1 MELSGKWVFK
11 YDPTLNGAEDATFTG
26 DFTIYNR
33 TYRIIEWL
41 GDSLVAYETD
51 TSNPPFVL
59 YDQSGGGPTW
69 NYGDYPD
76 AATIVFN
83 TPLTLTDAQY
93 TFWTDRLAY
102 SIATN
107 ISVKILNNDGTINA
121 SGSFPLPTEFINIFP
136 ERKRRYTLEGYN
148 EDSTLSGSLVF
159 TIPEEGVDNVGLCAV
174 PNGDILYQTGQT
186 HVEWD
191 SDQEFYVRAYT
202 EADVVIHDQN
212 GNLLGHVP
220 NYNDEFVKS
229 LSVIDL
235 GDGVGS
241 CWINGRETLFF
252 HFRYAPQGNETTVFL
267 GFSSEIQGALT
278 YGVGSHVLQ
287 PELSGTINLYIKTE
301 ERPVVGNNNLT
312 LYNCT
317 AERIRADKNAYLSD
331 AVKLVGTCRGDC
343 SIIDPVIVVDTT
355 KDVINSHNY
364 CYFDQTKRYYFIQ
377 NVVAINSKLYELHL
391 HADALM
397 NWKKAMR
404 NSVGY
409 CTRNEFRFN
418 PFYADARDP
427 RECRKVKITIDASDV
442 LTEFNNTNE
451 MYFVTTFG
459 KGD

>member
-26 DFTIYNR
+26 DFTIGGVNYVQ
-33 TYRIIEWL
+33 IEWMGVQL
-41 GDSLVAYETD
+41 YAYTTPDANPD
-51 TSNPPFVL
+51 TIF
-59 YDQSGGGPTW
+59 DIGGGGDPIW
-69 NYGDYPD
+69 NNGTYPEC
-76 AATIVFN
+76 ATILFN

-93 TFWTDRLAY
+93 TFWMNRLDY

-107 ISVKILNNDGTINA
+107 INVKILNNDGTINA

-136 ERKRRYTLEGYN
+136 ERHRRYTLEGYN
-148 EDSTLSGSLVF
+148 EDATLSGSLVF

-191 SDQEFYVRAYT
+191 TDQEFYVRAYT
-202 EADVVIHDQN
+202 PADVVVHDRT
-212 GNLLGHVP
+212 GAVLGHVL
-220 NYNDEFVKS
+220 NYDDEFIQS

-235 GDGVGS
+235 GDGMGC
-241 CWINGRETLFF
+241 CWVNGRSSLAFS
-252 HFRYAPQGNETTVFL
+252 FRYAPQGNETTVFL
-267 GFSSEIQGALT
+267 GFSTSVNGALV
-278 YGVGSHVLQ
+278 YGIGSHVLQ
-287 PELSGTINLYIKTE
+287 PELSGTVNLYIKTE

-331 AVKLVGTCRGDC
+331 AVNLVGTCRGDC
-343 SIIDPVIVVDTT
+343 SIIDPVIIIDTT

-397 NWKKAMR
+397 NWRKAMR
-404 NSVGY
+404 NSTGY
-409 CTRNEFRFN
+409 CTRNEFAFN
-418 PFYADARDP
+418 QFYADARNP
-427 RECRKVKITIDASDV
+427 RDVIKEKKIFDATMRTQFSPFV
-442 LTEFNNTNE
+442 QIAV
-451 MYFVTTFG
+451 VTTYG
-459 KGD
+459 TGR